1 MQVICHEGFFIR
13 GDNLYKFI
21 YILLAKSLHNQGY
34 TFKIR
39 VNSISDHE
47 VNKVKGLT
55 TILPDLA
62 MNIFSHSS
70 TSFRYLSVSVL
81 LNAFHTNGKKNF

>member
-1 MQVICHEGFFIR
+1 MNKQGFFIS

-34 TFKIR
+34 TCKIR
-39 VNSISDHE
+39 VNLISDHE
-47 VNKVKGLT
+47 VNKVKGLII
-55 TILPDLA
+55 ILSDQA

-70 TSFRYLSVSVL
+70 ISFRYLSVSVL
-81 LNAFHTNGKKNF
+81 LSAFHTNGKKNF